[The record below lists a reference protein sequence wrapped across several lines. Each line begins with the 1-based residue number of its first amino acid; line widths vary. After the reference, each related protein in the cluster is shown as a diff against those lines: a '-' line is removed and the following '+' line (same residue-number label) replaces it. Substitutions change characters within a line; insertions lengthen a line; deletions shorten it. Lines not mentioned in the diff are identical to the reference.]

1 MRQLSARQCFQ
12 ALPENYPQTFLVIDC
27 EDFAAPRAQPEM
39 FYGMTVRGKR
49 ALCGDLLETIKT
61 ALPIIK
67 IRRALR
73 MGTFQIHQLGI
84 AASPMSSHTH
94 LTWKIRSGLLIVKL
108 NKFIH
113 RIEMRGF
120 RSVASVFPLCDNDFP
135 KLIQWLNLGEHGRSV
150 SCATR

>member
-1 MRQLSARQCFQ
+1 MTIHGRRF
-12 ALPENYPQTFLVIDC
+12 LP
-27 EDFAAPRAQPEM
+27 
-39 FYGMTVRGKR
+39 GK
-49 ALCGDLLETIKT
+49 LLEAEKT
-61 ALPIIK
+61 SLTVIK
-67 IRRALR
+67 IGVAVG
-73 MGTFQIHQLGI
+73 MGAFQIHQLGI

-94 LTWKIRSGLLIVKL
+94 LTWKIRSGLLIVEL